1 MYYLASIV
9 AAVVADVIAHYVCK
23 LLDSATQSKEGF
35 PSKRSEGIKPPTNIS
50 HP

>member
-23 LLDSATQSKEGF
+23 WLDSRK
-35 PSKRSEGIKPPTNIS
+35 K
-50 HP
+50 